1 MFRRNKESVQ
11 VPSQCVFVCPGGVVD
26 TRLVESQMVQ
36 ARFQGATT
44 TVRLR
49 GAAESEGVQRSGGD
63 SGNRARERGP
73 EAMRAESKGLR
84 RSTVMPRA
92 GVAHEDSVDA
102 HSVGL
107 SAGVGVKTAGRVVRA
122 GERGGEMKSV
132 SKHAGS
138 TAGHSGAKRRQAGGG
153 RKRQGARGQAA
164 ESPACAP
171 CSSGAFRQR
180 ETGGPVRA

>member
-1 MFRRNKESVQ
+1 
-11 VPSQCVFVCPGGVVD
+11 
-26 TRLVESQMVQ
+26 
-36 ARFQGATT
+36 
-44 TVRLR
+44 
-49 GAAESEGVQRSGGD
+49 VQRSGRD
-63 SGNRARERGP
+63 PGNRARERGP
-73 EAMRAESKGLR
+73 EALRAESKGLR
-84 RSTVMPRA
+84 RSTGLPRA
-92 GVAHEDSVDA
+92 GVAHEGVVDA

-138 TAGHSGAKRRQAGGG
+138 TARHSGAKRRQAGGG
-153 RKRQGARGQAA
+153 RKRQGARIQAA

-180 ETGGPVRA
+180 ETGWPVRA